1 MRIFLIFATLIAFI
15 VSAQAQTT
23 IQVTVSGQDYD
34 LTYRTTDFDTYS
46 TTIDDAAWW
55 TGSAFNGATAATW
68 ANASTAVSGLRY
80 AYGITG
86 GGGNIYYQSS
96 DGDGTS
102 TWSNAATNASGTYA
116 VSAVAV
122 PAPLPILG
130 ILPVVGFLKRMRRRQ
145 KAS

>member
-1 MRIFLIFATLIAFI
+1 MKIFLIFATLVGLL
-15 VSAQAQTT
+15 VSMQAATT
-23 IQVTVSGQDYD
+23 IITVDSQQYTVTYQENV
-34 LTYRTTDFDTYS
+34 TFDAYS

-55 TGSAFNGATAATW
+55 TDSAFNGGTAATW
-68 ANASTAVSGLRY
+68 ANAASAVSGLRF
-80 AYGITG
+80 AYGING

-102 TWSNAATNASGTYA
+102 TWSNAATDANGIYA
-116 VSAVAV
+116 ISAVAV

-145 KAS
+145 RAS